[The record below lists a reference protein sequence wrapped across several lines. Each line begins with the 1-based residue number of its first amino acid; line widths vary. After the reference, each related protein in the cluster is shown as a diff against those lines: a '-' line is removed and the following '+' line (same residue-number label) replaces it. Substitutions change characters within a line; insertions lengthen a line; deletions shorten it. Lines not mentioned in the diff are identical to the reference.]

1 MKSYLHPRFLAFM
14 VGLLFFSC
22 SSGDNPDPIITIPGA
37 DYFPLAI
44 ANYWTYDVNGVDNG
58 TNQDFTGRDSLYI
71 TGTTTINTQSYFDLD
86 ASMESIGVMTGILST
101 GSIRNDS
108 NRMYLTGSLNIPFE
122 GLEGFNIELDDTVLF
137 DDKAQAD
144 FVLSEFSGQLTDT
157 VQGFPITATYT
168 LKSIN
173 GSSLSSYAVNEN
185 TYENVI
191 RSKLI
196 VEVSITSKAE
206 VLGQTITFDLLKPQN
221 VLTIENTY
229 ANGVGLVE
237 SDSEISYQLEDFSSL
252 GVEFPFPSTV
262 SIISR
267 QELDIAVVT
276 ASN

>member
-1 MKSYLHPRFLAFM
+1 MKPYLHPRFLAL
-14 VGLLFFSC
+14 VIGLLFLSC
-22 SSGDNPDPIITIPGA
+22 SNDDDNPGPITTVPGA

-44 ANYWTYDVNGVDNG
+44 EDYWTYDVNGTDNA

-71 TGTTTINTQSYFDLD
+71 AGTTTINARSYFNLN
-86 ASMESIGVMTGILST
+86 ASMESIGVMTDILST
-101 GSIRNDS
+101 GSIRNDD

-122 GLEGFNIELDDTVLF
+122 GLEGFNIELDDIVLF
-137 DDKAQAD
+137 DDEVQAD
-144 FVLSEFSGQLTDT
+144 FVLSEYGGALTET

-173 GSSLSSYAVNEN
+173 GSAASNYAVNGN

-191 RSKLI
+191 GSKLI
-196 VEVSITSKAE
+196 VEVSITTDVE
-206 VLGQTITFDLLKPQN
+206 ILGQTITFDLLKPQN
-221 VLTIENTY
+221 VLIIENTY

-262 SIISR
+262 SITSR

-276 ASN
+276 GN